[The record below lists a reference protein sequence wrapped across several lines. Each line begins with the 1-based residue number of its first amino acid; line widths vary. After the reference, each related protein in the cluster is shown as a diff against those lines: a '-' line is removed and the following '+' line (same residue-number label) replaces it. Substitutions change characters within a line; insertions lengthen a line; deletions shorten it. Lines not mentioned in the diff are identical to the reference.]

1 MYLAQT
7 WLPKYVLGEQVDPLV
22 RYEWP
27 FLRGLVR
34 VPRTRK
40 LYLVQRI
47 YHWDLLRAI
56 VSCAYPRILADMI
69 VSFSKE

>member
-1 MYLAQT
+1 M
-7 WLPKYVLGEQVDPLV
+7 LGEQVDPLV

-27 FLRGLVR
+27 FFRGLVR
-34 VPRTRK
+34 VSRTRK

-47 YHWDLLRAI
+47 YHWGLLRAI
-56 VSCAYPRILADMI
+56 VSCAYPRILTDMI